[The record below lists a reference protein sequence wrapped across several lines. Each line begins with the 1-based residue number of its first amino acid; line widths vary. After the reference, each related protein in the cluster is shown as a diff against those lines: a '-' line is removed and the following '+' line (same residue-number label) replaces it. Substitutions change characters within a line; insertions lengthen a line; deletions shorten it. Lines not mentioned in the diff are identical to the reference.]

1 MHKIA
6 IDQLI
11 RSKRKTI
18 SLTITKDAELVV
30 RVPLRMPLKDINR
43 IIEEKTDWIIS
54 KREQVL
60 KRKREFDAL
69 KFIEGG
75 KFFFQGKTY
84 TLVPKNETSQIYFSN
99 EKLYYPSCHDEKLPD
114 ILKKWCKAEAKKIL
128 PERLKQLS
136 QMLNIPITGCSITS
150 ARTRWGSCSA
160 KNRISLTW
168 RLIMANPDAIDYVI
182 IHELCHVIHKNH
194 SKEFWKKVKQIMP
207 NYLIHKKWL
216 KDHGYI
222 LDLFE

>member
-84 TLVPKNETSQIYFSN
+84 TLVPKNEISQIYFSN

-114 ILKKWCKAEAKKIL
+114 ILKKMV
-128 PERLKQLS
+128 QS
-136 QMLNIPITGCSITS
+136 
-150 ARTRWGSCSA
+150 
-160 KNRISLTW
+160 
-168 RLIMANPDAIDYVI
+168 
-182 IHELCHVIHKNH
+182 
-194 SKEFWKKVKQIMP
+194 
-207 NYLIHKKWL
+207 
-216 KDHGYI
+216 
-222 LDLFE
+222 